1 MLTVNLIGNLGADAE
16 VKNIQG
22 KLYLTFRVAHS
33 ERFTKADGTVVEETQ
48 WVSCISSQF
57 TNLQPYLKRGQ
68 KVFVFGELKAKIVW
82 AQSSKTNVVGLSIN
96 VRSIELCNSVNVDLV
111 PSVLYDKDGVQHDV
125 HKFFWAQLDNPGTDY
140 LYDSKANEYIVTDQ
154 GFISPKK
161 VEEQSQ
167 ESH

>member
-33 ERFTKADGTVVEETQ
+33 ERFTKADGTVIEETQ

-57 TNLQPYLKRGQ
+57 VNLQPYLKRGQ

-125 HKFFWAQLDNPGTDY
+125 HKIFWTQLDNPEAES
-140 LYDSKANEYIVTDQ
+140 LYDSKANEYVVSDQ

-161 VEEQSQ
+161 VEEQTS
-167 ESH
+167 EL